1 MSLSYQPLPT
11 GVLPGSLILGATLIP
26 NAVLPIF
33 TTIASHV
40 PILTR
45 LEPIFTKNSHRFKA
59 ALLAFVV
66 LGGVRWLNRTLSVI
80 AHNSWRTAV
89 PNDWDWPKEIA
100 VVTGG
105 SSGIGQAV
113 AEKLVAKGLTVAI
126 LDVQDPPDSL
136 KDLHQT
142 HFYKCDISKPEAIAA
157 VADAIRNELGH
168 PTILINNAGIAHWC
182 SILEL
187 SDEALQKLFAINCF
201 AHWYTV
207 KQFLPDMIEHDKG
220 HVITVAS
227 SASFIAVANA
237 SDYSSS
243 KSAIRAFHETLGTE
257 LKHIYDAPNV
267 LTTAVH
273 TEFVKTPILKDQQAH
288 LDKEGAFMLDTD
300 FVADK
305 IVDRIVSRTGGDL
318 ILPESHSF
326 VAGLRA
332 WPAWLQELAR
342 DKMGQRVRK
351 RRAETVGVALSE

>member
-1 MSLSYQPLPT
+1 MSTLYQPLPV
-11 GVLPGSLILGATLIP
+11 GLLPGSLLLGATLAP
-26 NAVLPIF
+26 NILLPIF
-33 TTIASHV
+33 SAIANYV
-40 PILTR
+40 PILAR
-45 LEPIFTKNSHRFKA
+45 FGPVFAENSRRFKA
-59 ALLAFVV
+59 PLLAFVV
-66 LGGVRWLNRTLSVI
+66 LGGVRWLNRILSI
-80 AHNSWRTAV
+80 MAQNSWRTAL
-89 PNDWDWPKEIA
+89 PNDWDWPNEVAI
-100 VVTGG
+100 VTGG

-113 AEKLVAKGLTVAI
+113 AQRLVAKGLTVAI
-126 LDVQDPPDSL
+126 LDVQDPPESL
-136 KDLHQT
+136 KDQRRT

-157 VADAIRNELGH
+157 VADAIRNELGD
-168 PTILINNAGIAHWC
+168 PTVLINNAGITHRS

-187 SDEALQKLFAINCF
+187 SHEALQQLFAINCF

-207 KQFLPDMIEHDKG
+207 QQFLPDMIKHNKG
-220 HVITVAS
+220 HVVTVAS

-237 SDYSSS
+237 GDYSSS

-288 LDKEGAFMLDTD
+288 LDKEGTFMLDSD

-305 IVDRIVSRTGGDL
+305 IVDRIMSRTGGDL

-342 DKMGQRVRK
+342 DKMGRRVRR
-351 RRAETVGVALSE
+351 RRAEAAGVALL